1 MTVYMEHVN
10 EKNFNFYNQIGLDTF
25 QSLAQTGGFNTFVDL
40 EIAYRYI
47 QPTENIVEIGA
58 GYGRCIDFLISK
70 EHQGKIIAVE
80 QSAALCKHLR
90 EKYTSSIQII
100 EGDIYK
106 VAFENQLDTA
116 LWMWS
121 GMIDFSVEEQ
131 AAVVKHLFDIL
142 SNKGKLFIDI
152 PRIGIKTIADHID
165 QQRIKLTTDFGEIEC
180 YIPLSSEIKEYAD
193 KAGFARVDEINYE
206 TATDKK
212 RTMYI
217 LMK

>member
-1 MTVYMEHVN
+1 MYMEQVN

-25 QSLAQTGGFNTFVDL
+25 QSLAQSGGFNTFVDL

-47 QPTENIVEIGA
+47 QPAENIVEIGA
-58 GYGRCIDFLISK
+58 GYGRCIDFLLHK
-70 EHQGKIIAVE
+70 KHKGEIIAVE
-80 QSAALCKHLR
+80 QSAVLCKHLK
-90 EKYTSSIQII
+90 EKYASSVQII

-106 VAFENQLDTA
+106 VSFKDQVDTA

-121 GMIDFSVEEQ
+121 GMIDFSQEEQ
-131 AAVVKHLFDIL
+131 AAVIKHLFDIL
-142 SNKGKLFIDI
+142 SPKGKLFIDI
-152 PRIGIKTIADHID
+152 PRIGIQTIADHID

-180 YIPLSSEIKEYAD
+180 YIPLSSEMKEYAD
-193 KAGFARVDEINYE
+193 RAGFARLDEINYE